1 MKKHLILTSLAA
13 IIATTGVAGAET
25 TTDATF
31 DGYYD
36 NHSKQITISDLAA
49 YTVNY
54 NGTAADGSAAPQT
67 MTTTGAETESIDL
80 AKFAF
85 TAADGTTT
93 LADGTTP
100 LTLAS
105 DTTVYKETDYTANTV
120 AGTTGYEHVAV
131 ADEYKLDAAT
141 SVEYGSYKYENPQ
154 YDANVEGS
162 EQYITLA
169 QGGSART
176 LTESYATNATYTSG
190 STTINSTTG
199 AEDLISLY
207 SYQTKDADGNPTSHK
222 YVLSEDG
229 TGVRDIDNDGQAVD
243 LNNPAIQP
251 ALKAVLQGMI
261 DAYASD
267 SGTYLTNATNALA
280 DLQAQEN
287 ANYQQALDAY
297 NADVTEQD
305 NLVTRYGTYKA
316 ATDAKTAA
324 ETVLSTKQSEYNT
337 DNGTLA
343 AARGVYNA
351 PILDTIDDAIDTSV
365 ASGSV
370 KTALDGKADVD
381 SVYTKTEA
389 NDLFL
394 TEHQDISGKADVA
407 TVNDALALKANTED
421 VELALNNKA
430 DKATTLSGYGIE
442 DAYTMGQVDDLIEGA
457 NTYTDTVAAGLRGE
471 FASNNALTL
480 SKANAYTDSKVNKLE
495 KDMSGGVA
503 AATALSAVSVS
514 GVNKGEV
521 SVGGGYGYYNGQ
533 SAMAFGA
540 AMGLSDRWSIN
551 AGAGLASGDS
561 TQFSIRA
568 GTNYKFKLF

>member
-521 SVGGGYGYYNGQ
+521 SVGGGYGYYNGE

-540 AMGLSDRWSIN
+540 AMGLTDRWSIN